1 MKEGTKYQPLLEFLR
16 DNNQDEVRLSFAEIE
31 ALIDSNL
38 PDSARS
44 QRAWWSNRRKGALQA
59 EAWMEVGYR
68 VEDVD
73 FEQQQVTFRKPII
86 KPKVPRISRRGLWNG
101 ELIKALR
108 LHMKLTQTE
117 FAQQLGVRQATVSEW
132 ENELREPSRSTS
144 KHLDLVA
151 RIAGFTYREENQNF

>member
-1 MKEGTKYQPLLEFLR
+1 MKEGTLYQPLLEFLR
-16 DNNQDEVRLSFAEIE
+16 ENNQDELTLTFAEIE
-31 ALIDSNL
+31 ALIDSKL

-59 EAWMEVGYR
+59 SAWMEVGYP

-73 FEQQQVTFRKPII
+73 FERQQVTFRKPII
-86 KPKVPRISRRGLWNG
+86 QPKVPRVSRRGLWNG
-101 ELIKALR
+101 NLIKALR
-108 LHMKLTQTE
+108 LHMNLTQTE

-132 ENELREPSRSTS
+132 ENEVREPSRSTS

-151 RIAGFTYREENQNF
+151 RMVGLTYREENQNF